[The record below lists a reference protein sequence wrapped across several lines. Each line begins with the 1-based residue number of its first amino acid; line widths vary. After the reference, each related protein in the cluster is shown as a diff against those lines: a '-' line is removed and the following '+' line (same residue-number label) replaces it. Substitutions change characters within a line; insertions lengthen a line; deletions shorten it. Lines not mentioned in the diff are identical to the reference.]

1 MQIIPYKH
9 IHNLLMIL
17 PFAIIV
23 LLAVA
28 CYNTSNRAEVDR
40 LNDISYSYHYRI
52 LTLHKCTPNVHSNT
66 RIIMATDVQR
76 R

>member
-28 CYNTSNRAEVDR
+28 CYDTSNRAEVDR
-40 LNDISYSYHYRI
+40 LNDISYSYHYRN
-52 LTLHKCTPNVHSNT
+52 LDSTPNVHSNT